1 MFSAA
6 TGSAV
11 GGPAA
16 SDESRNRGA
25 CLRKRLQTLSM
36 EEGALRINQK
46 YAEEYERRKRR
57 EELSRLR
64 DLERERRRERR
75 RGEHG
80 EHGGATDGR
89 EASSHGSGTSDDEDD
104 EDEEEDECAV
114 LLTRKM
120 DAQWAATLEAIRRR
134 DARIYDA
141 NHRFYD
147 SDSGSSS
154 SSGDEPVAGYETVA
168 AAGGGRETGLLLKD
182 YVRQQLLAEGS
193 EGGSSSTESEGVD
206 TRAAAPRQRDG
217 DAVGGHVPVYD
228 AEQAELRRAV
238 LNQSARM
245 DDETGERDDVHSDDA
260 EDDLFQLKRRDALWE
275 DIAPTARENGQ
286 LTGEEAAA
294 ASTVVPSVS
303 AEDDGAHAYL
313 EQETADEKERFLREF
328 VLRNGW
334 LSVGAA
340 GSGAS
345 PARPSVSLERRHT
358 PTDESDTVCDASAS
372 TDSVEEDEAFLQK
385 QEQFEYAHNFR
396 YEEACA
402 TQVPTHPRRVP
413 DSMRRPSSKSEARR
427 RQRDM
432 RQQRKEVERRR
443 REEELKRLKNLRRA
457 EQAERI
463 QRLARAAGCE
473 AGDETA
479 AVFAQLLGDDDDAG
493 FDPDKHD
500 RLMGA
505 HFESEVY
512 RNAPDA
518 DLEQRR
524 RLEDAEAAAWSDDQD
539 DRERED
545 AMRPSRSHGRSADL
559 TDTLEHHL
567 DQLDRE
573 DVLAGTRFHYR
584 PIDPVDC
591 GLSAL
596 DVLDM
601 DDKELNRFVSI
612 KYYRPFRPP
621 DSLPRRIRKL
631 FRGNVS
637 MKRHRLAR
645 ASRPEEGG
653 RASHR
658 RGLSSEQRLSAEDIR
673 RRAYGIHP
681 REKK

>member
-1 MFSAA
+1 
-6 TGSAV
+6 
-11 GGPAA
+11 
-16 SDESRNRGA
+16 
-25 CLRKRLQTLSM
+25 M

-46 YAEEYERRKRR
+46 YAEEYARRKRR

-64 DLERERRRERR
+64 DLERERRKERR
-75 RGEHG
+75 RGER
-80 EHGGATDGR
+80 GGAADGR
-89 EASSHGSGTSDDEDD
+89 EASSHESSTSDDEDD

-154 SSGDEPVAGYETVA
+154 SLGDEPVAGYETVV
-168 AAGGGRETGLLLKD
+168 AAGVGRETGLLLKD
-182 YVRQQLLAEGS
+182 YVRQQLLTEGL
-193 EGGSSSTESEGVD
+193 EGGSSSTESEGAD
-206 TRAAAPRQRDG
+206 ARAATPRQRDG
-217 DAVGGHVPVYD
+217 DGVGGHVPVYD
-228 AEQAELRRAV
+228 AEQAELRRA
-238 LNQSARM
+238 
-245 DDETGERDDVHSDDA
+245 
-260 EDDLFQLKRRDALWE
+260 

-294 ASTVVPSVS
+294 ASTVVPSVV
-303 AEDDGAHAYL
+303 ATEDDSAHAYL
-313 EQETADEKERFLREF
+313 ERETADEKERFLREF

-334 LSVGAA
+334 LPVAAA
-340 GSGAS
+340 GPGAS
-345 PARPSVSLERRHT
+345 STRPSVSLERRHT
-358 PTDESDTVCDASAS
+358 PTDESGTACDASAS
-372 TDSVEEDEAFLQK
+372 TDSVEEDAAFLQK

-413 DSMRRPSSKSEARR
+413 DSMRRPSGKSEARR

-473 AGDETA
+473 ASDKTE
-479 AVFAQLLGDDDDAG
+479 AVFAQLLGDDDDSD

-518 DLEQRR
+518 DLEQQRHR
-524 RLEDAEAAAWSDDQD
+524 EDAETAAWSDDQD
-539 DRERED
+539 DKERED
-545 AMRPSRSHGRSADL
+545 AMRPSRSRGRSADR
-559 TDTLEHHL
+559 TDALEHHL

-584 PIDPVDC
+584 PVDPVDC

-596 DVLDM
+596 DVLNM

-621 DSLPRRIRKL
+621 HSLPRRIRKL

-658 RGLSSEQRLSAEDIR
+658 RGRSPEERLSAEDIR

-681 REKK
+681 REKN